1 MIRIV
6 GMSNSLLLVVRVSI
20 LLTGILSVEVQTS
33 AADLKQAFQSPP
45 TTARP
50 WLRWWWPGGAVDDNE
65 LRREIGLMHA
75 AGFGGAEIQP
85 FNPGI
90 PNLTEAERAAVNDYA
105 TPTFFAHVASSAAEA
120 AKRDFQID
128 YTFGSAWP
136 SGGGGAMTPELALPE
151 LTMASTEIVGP
162 SVAPVKVA
170 VPARTAKFGTLAQ
183 QMPGAPR
190 LPDDW
195 RSRIDALQKIVA
207 VVAVKGDAP
216 ELKKQ
221 EGPSSLTFNPFG
233 TVAKPGVLQS
243 GTALVLTDRLRAD
256 GTLDWAPPPGT
267 WQVLVFKQYVSDGIV
282 LGAAGNGPQLVLDHF
297 NRAAFD
303 AHAGRVADAGLGQ
316 ISPFFGHSFRATF
329 VDSLELVPDIYW
341 SHDFLEQFH
350 RRRGYDLTPYLPLIV
365 TPGWMTGYGG
375 ESAPLYEMGETGER
389 VRADYRRTVS
399 ELMLENFY
407 QPFVDWNHR
416 HGLQARL
423 QAHGA
428 PVDWLKAYGFADIP
442 ETEDLGGATRDFRI
456 LAWSAADIYGH
467 QIVSSESFVWP
478 GQPYSVTPAM
488 WKQRADLLFA
498 SGVNE
503 IVGHGFTYVFHA
515 ETWPGWYAF
524 APSPFTAGFSSM
536 LNPADPLWAVVPTLT
551 TYITRMQAVMRATR
565 NVVPVAVYLS
575 DLAYHPHADEGLDKA
590 LYREGYDYDRLNAD
604 GLAKSRVEDG
614 HLVTPGGHRFS
625 ALVFPHV
632 AALPAEAAEIVRI
645 FAQQGL
651 PVVFTDGVPERDEGF
666 SEKEQRDARVRG
678 AMSGAVNAGAR
689 TSTLSDLASILR
701 KLKVAPNLTFRDGD
715 AVSFV
720 EKTDGMR
727 RLYFVANDR
736 DASKPVAFTV
746 NLPTPAGAEIWSGW
760 TGEIQ
765 PQPVIAA
772 PDGLQVELVLPPN
785 GSAIVVF
792 DPASPPVASNG
803 IQTAPPVLSERAVNG
818 PWDFHAEG
826 HGFGGRNVKLDTKL
840 AALADW
846 GEVKGVSDLAGTGT
860 YRTVLKVGADFA
872 ATGHSVI
879 LDLGAV
885 HDAATVTVNRM
896 TFPSMLFPPFKLDI
910 TQAIRAGD
918 NALTV
923 EVVNMSQNAMVDPS
937 ATGFSAPRTLPAG
950 LIGPVMFESCAKLD
964 PNMNAR

>member
-1 MIRIV
+1 MR
-6 GMSNSLLLVVRVSI
+6 
-20 LLTGILSVEVQTS
+20 
-33 AADLKQAFQSPP
+33 
-45 TTARP
+45 
-50 WLRWWWPGGAVDDNE
+50 
-65 LRREIGLMHA
+65 A

-136 SGGGGAMTPELALPE
+136 SGGGAAITPELALPE
-151 LTMASTEIVGP
+151 LTMARTEIVGP
-162 SVAPVKVA
+162 STAPVKVA

-183 QMPGAPR
+183 KIPGAPR
-190 LPDDW
+190 LSDDW
-195 RSRIDALQKIVA
+195 RRRIDALQRIVA

-233 TVAKPGVLQS
+233 SVTKPGTLQS

-256 GTLDWAPPPGT
+256 GTLDWAPPPGK
-267 WQVLVFKQYVSDGIV
+267 WQVLVFKQYGSDGIV

-303 AHAGRVADAGLGQ
+303 AHAGRVADAGLDQ
-316 ISPFFGHSFRATF
+316 ISPFFGRSFRATF

-428 PVDWLKAYGFADIP
+428 PVDWLKAYGLADIP

-456 LAWSAADIYGH
+456 LARSAADIYGH

-478 GQPYSVTPAM
+478 GKPYSVTPAM

-503 IVGHGFTYVFHA
+503 IVGHGFSYAFHTD
-515 ETWPGWYAF
+515 TWPGWYAF
-524 APSPFTAGFSSM
+524 APSPFTSGFSSM
-536 LNPADPLWAVVPTLT
+536 LNPADPLWGIVPTLT
-551 TYITRMQAVMRATR
+551 TYITRMQAVMQATR
-565 NVVPVAVYLS
+565 NVVPVAVYLP

-614 HLVTPGGHRFS
+614 HLVTPGGQRFS
-625 ALVFPHV
+625 ALIFPHV
-632 AALPAEAAEIVRI
+632 VALPAEAAEIVRT

-651 PVVFTDGVPERDEGF
+651 PVVFADGMPERDEGL
-666 SEKEQRDARVRG
+666 SEKEQRDARVRA
-678 AMSGAVNAGAR
+678 AMSGAVKAGAR
-689 TSTLSDLASILR
+689 TSTLSDLAALLST
-701 KLKVAPNLTFRDGD
+701 LKVAPNLTFRDRD

-720 EKTDGMR
+720 EKTDGKR
-727 RLYFVANDR
+727 LLYFLSNDQ
-736 DASKPVAFTV
+736 DASQSVAFTV
-746 NLPTPAGAEIWSGW
+746 NLPTPAGAEIWNGW

-765 PQPVIAA
+765 PQPVTAA
-772 PDGLQVELVLPPN
+772 PDGTHVEFVLPPN
-785 GSAIVVF
+785 GSAVVVF
-792 DPASPPVASNG
+792 DPVLPPVAPSAA
-803 IQTAPPVLSERAVNG
+803 QVVPTVASERAFDGV
-818 PWDFHAEG
+818 WDLHAEG
-826 HGFGGRNVKLDTKL
+826 HVFGGRSVKLDTQL
-840 AALADW
+840 AALVDW
-846 GEVKGVSDLAGTGT
+846 ARIKGTSDFAGTGS
-860 YRTVLKVGADFA
+860 YRTVLKIGAD
-872 ATGHSVI
+872 SVLAGRHTI

-885 HDAATVTVNRM
+885 HDAATVTVNR
-896 TFPSMLFPPFKLDI
+896 TKFPSMLFPPFKLDI
-910 TQAIRAGD
+910 TKALRAGD
-918 NALTV
+918 NTV
-923 EVVNMSQNAMVDPS
+923 TVDVVNAPQNAFVDPN
-937 ATGFSAPRTLPAG
+937 ATGPSALRRLPAG
-950 LIGPVMFESCAKLD
+950 LLGPVMLESMGFAQ
-964 PNMNAR
+964 RR